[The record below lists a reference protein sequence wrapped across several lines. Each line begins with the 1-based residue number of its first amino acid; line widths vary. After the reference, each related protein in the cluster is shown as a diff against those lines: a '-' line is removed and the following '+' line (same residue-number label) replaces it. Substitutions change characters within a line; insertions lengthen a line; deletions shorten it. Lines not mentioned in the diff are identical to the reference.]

1 VSRRRRIALAAVV
14 CLQLAVPLALAG
26 LAEADLAFGQEI
38 RLRAR
43 PVDPLDVFRGN
54 YVVLTYDIS
63 SLPVLGQVHQGDRV
77 CARLERSGDE
87 WSARYV
93 DPGTPS
99 GTTICGRAQD
109 DASPGESVQIEYGI
123 ETYFANEERA
133 HAIESAIAGGQLY
146 VVVDL
151 DEDGS
156 ARIEKLDGG

>member
-26 LAEADLAFGQEI
+26 LAEADLAFGREI

>member
-1 VSRRRRIALAAVV
+1 
-14 CLQLAVPLALAG
+14 
-26 LAEADLAFGQEI
+26 
-38 RLRAR
+38 
-43 PVDPLDVFRGN
+43 
-54 YVVLTYDIS
+54 
-63 SLPVLGQVHQGDRV
+63 VLGQVHQGDRV